1 VRVPR
6 TPPDLRVG
14 LAALGG
20 LVLLFAAS
28 VLVPVSRVA
37 SLTPGRMAADP
48 GHSARLVWRL
58 DNIYGAAVP
67 FWPFDV
73 QARLVEGAGRVRLV
87 GEGSRTQ
94 GPASLE
100 LGLRP
105 AGQAGSAVVE
115 LDTGLGRERF
125 SLVLAPPQADGDQ
138 DGFPDVAE
146 LRDEG
151 DRRAFRAWFTA
162 IAEAQFYVPDPR
174 WEPVHRDCAGLLR
187 FAYKEAL
194 RAHDLGGQ
202 VRLPYL
208 HTPGPADP
216 RAFHYP
222 DIPVLGERLFRV
234 RPGVYLPGSDPAED
248 FGPVASA
255 QLLWELNSLP
265 LGTDASRA
273 LAGDLLF
280 FRDPAHPGSPM
291 HSMILL
297 DPPALGRRRRV
308 VYHTGPDAT
317 GPGEVRLVRLEDL
330 DGHADDRWHPTA
342 SNPRFLGYYRWKI
355 LEGGRP

>member
-1 VRVPR
+1 MRPAR
-6 TPPDLRVG
+6 APSDLRVG

-37 SLTPGRMAADP
+37 SLTPGSLPADP
-48 GHSARLVWRL
+48 GRSARLVWRL
-58 DNIYGAAVP
+58 DNVYGAAVP

-73 QARLVEGAGRVRLV
+73 QARVVEGAGRVRLV

-105 AGQAGSAVVE
+105 AGQAGAAVVE

-125 SLVLAPPQADGDQ
+125 SLVLAPPQVDADQ
-138 DGFPDVAE
+138 DGFPDAAE

-151 DRRAFRAWFTA
+151 DRRAFRAWFTT
-162 IAEAQFYVPDPR
+162 IAEAQFYAPDPR

-194 RAHDLGGQ
+194 RAHDDGWRSR
-202 VRLPYL
+202 VPYL

-216 RAFHYP
+216 RAFRYP
-222 DIPVLGERLFRV
+222 EIPLLGERLFRV
-234 RPGVYLPGSDPAED
+234 QPGPYRQEPGAAAD
-248 FGPVASA
+248 FGPTASA
-255 QLLWELNSLP
+255 TLLWEQNCVP
-265 LGTDASRA
+265 LGADAARA

-280 FRDPAHPGSPM
+280 FRDPEHHTAPM

-297 DPPALGRRRRV
+297 DPPALGRQRRV
-308 VYHTGPDAT
+308 VYHTGPDAS
-317 GPGEVRLVRLEDL
+317 GPGEVRLVRLQDL
-330 DGHADDRWHPTA
+330 DGHADDRWHPSP
-342 SNPRFLGYYRWKI
+342 SNPRFLGFYRWKI